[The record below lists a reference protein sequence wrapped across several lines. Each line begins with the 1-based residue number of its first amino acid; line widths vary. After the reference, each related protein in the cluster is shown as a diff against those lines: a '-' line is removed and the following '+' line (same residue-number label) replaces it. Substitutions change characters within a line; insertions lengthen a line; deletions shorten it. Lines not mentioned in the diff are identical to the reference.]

1 MDLETRVKNLED
13 MLASIANTIT
23 NNKSYTD
30 ADIDGV
36 RHSVSEITPYQ
47 ETKTAYIEDTEVVFE
62 NVPSGAVTIAFNNP
76 GIGYMVR
83 YEDNSIVVDFSA
95 PLEEVTE
102 VTLTII

>member
-47 ETKTAYIEDTEVVFE
+47 ETKPHILKILKLYLRMCQAE
-62 NVPSGAVTIAFNNP
+62 
-76 GIGYMVR
+76 R
-83 YEDNSIVVDFSA
+83 
-95 PLEEVTE
+95 
-102 VTLTII
+102 